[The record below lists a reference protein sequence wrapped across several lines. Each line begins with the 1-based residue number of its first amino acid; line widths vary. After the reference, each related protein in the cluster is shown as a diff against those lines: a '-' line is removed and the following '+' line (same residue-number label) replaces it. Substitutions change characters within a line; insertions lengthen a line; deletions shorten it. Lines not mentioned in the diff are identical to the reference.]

1 MPIVTVWRRNQ
12 KKKKNNNHL
21 ASSSLFVARFTLS
34 HYLKCFAHYFYK
46 CTIPNVQPL
55 ARCLP
60 LDSNPPPRFGEV
72 QWVQEGRGLLL
83 LVRHLPPHRR
93 HLQHQ
98 GVLRGGQVPRG
109 GGAGGGAPGY
119 RWGAGSPPARP
130 PLTPHGFLSSFDQL
144 GGWVVF

>member
-1 MPIVTVWRRNQ
+1 MQCFHRARFLLHDIIAHNLYFLSHFIIFSL
-12 KKKKNNNHL
+12 KKKTNCNSLFEEETRRRKNSNHL

-93 HLQHQ
+93 HLQHL

-109 GGAGGGAPGY
+109 GGVAPGY
-119 RWGAGSPPARP
+119 R
-130 PLTPHGFLSSFDQL
+130 
-144 GGWVVF
+144 